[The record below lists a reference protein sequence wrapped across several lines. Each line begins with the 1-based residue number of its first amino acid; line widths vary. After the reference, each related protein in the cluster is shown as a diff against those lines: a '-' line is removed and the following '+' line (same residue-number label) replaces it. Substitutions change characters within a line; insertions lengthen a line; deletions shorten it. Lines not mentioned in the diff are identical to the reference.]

1 MLTKQRVRVNVLT
14 ALVAAFTLVALFGTH
29 TFAATTP
36 DAARVTPVRSDIQI
50 TPGASKV
57 VQVSVVNPTN
67 TTLYLSP
74 IENDFIAGD
83 EKGTPALILNA
94 DQYAPTHSLKR
105 FMAPLKNI
113 TVAPNDTTIVNV
125 TITVPKTAQSG
136 GYFGAVRFAPSS
148 SVTGGQVNL
157 SSSLASIILLTVPGP
172 TTEQLNLTNF
182 EVQQK
187 GKTGTLFHTPDNL
200 TALIRF
206 ENKGNI
212 QEAPFGQLEVKDGKK
227 TVYTYDFNQSET
239 APKDEIL
246 PDSARRW
253 SVPIK
258 NLKKF
263 GHYTISGTLAYGA
276 KNETVNVS
284 QSFWIIPYWM
294 IYSALGLLVLIVAA
308 IVAIIL
314 VVTRRNR
321 RRGGGYKPR
330 VSRGSFG
337 KKEPENVRHY

>member
-1 MLTKQRVRVNVLT
+1 MLTRQRIRVNVLM
-14 ALVAAFTLVALFGTH
+14 ALVAALILTTVFGIH
-29 TFAATTP
+29 TFAASTP
-36 DAARVTPVRSDIQI
+36 NALKVTPVRSDIDVAA
-50 TPGASKV
+50 GSSKV
-57 VQVSVVNPTN
+57 VQITVYNPGTQAIS
-67 TTLYLSP
+67 LSP

-105 FMAPLKNI
+105 FMTPLKNI
-113 TVAPNDTTIVNV
+113 TVPANGSTIVNV
-125 TITVPKTAQSG
+125 TITVPKATQAG
-136 GYFGAVRFAPSS
+136 GYFGAVRFAPATDP
-148 SVTGGQVNL
+148 TGQQVNL
-157 SSSLASIILLTVPGP
+157 SGSAASIILLTVPGP

-187 GKTGTLFHTPDNL
+187 GKTGSLFHTPDNI
-200 TALIRF
+200 TVFIRF

-212 QEAPFGQLEVKDGKK
+212 QEAPFGQLDVKEGKK
-227 TVYTYDFNQSET
+227 VVYTYNFNQSQT

-258 NLKKF
+258 NLNKF
-263 GHYTISGTLAYGA
+263 GHYTISGTLAYGS

-294 IYSALGLLVLIVAA
+294 IYAALALVVVIILVIVLIVWLN
-308 IVAIIL
+308 V
-314 VVTRRNR
+314 RKGG
-321 RRGGGYKPR
+321 RRGPR
-330 VSRGSFG
+330 APRRSKV
-337 KKEPENVRHY
+337 PTNTNVRHY